1 MKKKSE
7 MHYDEYAE
15 CMERM
20 DFMHLMEHMIK
31 LVSRTMRDIPL
42 SFLPGT

>member
-15 CMERM
+15 C
-20 DFMHLMEHMIK
+20 MEHMIK